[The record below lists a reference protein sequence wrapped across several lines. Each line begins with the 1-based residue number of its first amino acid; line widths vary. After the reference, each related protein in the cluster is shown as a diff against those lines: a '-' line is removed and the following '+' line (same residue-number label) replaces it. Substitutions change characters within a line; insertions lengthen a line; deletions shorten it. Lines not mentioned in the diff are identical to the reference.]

1 VAGFFALLASLAW
14 RALPSLGRWI
24 PRQHAAA
31 VAAMLGAI
39 GYAAVAGF
47 ALPQAKAASDEDPA
61 AIRQAILD
69 YAEGYY
75 GHAPERMERAVSPL
89 LNKRGLNLR
98 PGVAILQQNAEMLI
112 DACRGNAPRPG
123 PADRKMTVEVLDV
136 QSEVASGRVFSVQ
149 FNDYIH
155 LAKRSGRWQLVNVL
169 WHQPPAAAGGP
180 DASAAALSV
189 AGEFAAALA
198 GTDGQ
203 AVSRVL
209 YPSAVVRQLAPGQ
222 DGSRIVRDMNPET
235 LVAMLSSGQPFLQ
248 AKPADIKTTVLG
260 VDGDLASA
268 KIATSAYTWY
278 LHLGQIAGRWQVV
291 NALGYRTPAP

>member
-1 VAGFFALLASLAW
+1 MRLWSVLIVL
-14 RALPSLGRWI
+14 
-24 PRQHAAA
+24 
-31 VAAMLGAI
+31 
-39 GYAAVAGF
+39 VAGF

-155 LAKRSGRWQLVNVL
+155 LVKRGGRWQLVNVL
-169 WHQPPAAAGGP
+169 WHQPPAAAGAP
-180 DASAAALSV
+180 DASAAVLSA
-189 AGEFAAALA
+189 AGDFAAALA

>member
-1 VAGFFALLASLAW
+1 MRLLSVLIV
-14 RALPSLGRWI
+14 L
-24 PRQHAAA
+24 
-31 VAAMLGAI
+31 
-39 GYAAVAGF
+39 VAGF
-47 ALPQAKAASDEDPA
+47 ALPQAKAASEEDTA

-75 GHAPERMERAVSPL
+75 GHAPDRMERAVSPL

-112 DACRGNAPRPG
+112 DACRGNAPRPA
-123 PADRKMTVEVLDV
+123 PVDRKMTVEVLDV
-136 QSEVASGRVFSVQ
+136 QPEVASGRVFSVQ

-155 LAKRSGRWQLVNVL
+155 LVKRNGRWQLVNVL

-180 DASAAALSV
+180 DASATALAA

-203 AVSRVL
+203 AVMRVL
-209 YPSAVVRQLAPGQ
+209 YPSAVVRQFAPGQ
-222 DGSRIVRDMNPET
+222 DGSRIVREMNPET
-235 LVAMLSSGQPFLQ
+235 LVAALSNGQPFFQ

-260 VDGDLASA
+260 VDADLASA
-268 KIATSAYTWY
+268 KIATSGYTVY
-278 LHLGQIAGRWQVV
+278 VHLGQIGGRWQVV

>member
-1 VAGFFALLASLAW
+1 MRQWSVLIVLVAGL
-14 RALPSLGRWI
+14 
-24 PRQHAAA
+24 
-31 VAAMLGAI
+31 V
-39 GYAAVAGF
+39 V
-47 ALPQAKAASDEDPA
+47 PQAKAPSEEDTA

-98 PGVAILQQNAEMLI
+98 PGVPILQQNAEMLI

-123 PADRKMTVEVLDV
+123 AADRKMTVEALDV

-155 LAKRSGRWQLVNVL
+155 LVKRNGRWQLVNVL
-169 WHQPPAAAGGP
+169 WHQPPATAGGP
-180 DASAAALSV
+180 DVSPTVLGT

-203 AVSRVL
+203 AVMKVL
-209 YPSAVVRQLAPGQ
+209 YPSAVVRQFAPGQ
-222 DGSRIVRDMNPET
+222 DGTRIVRDVNPET
-235 LVAMLSSGQPFLQ
+235 LVSALSNGQPFLQ
-248 AKPADIKTTVLG
+248 AKPAEVKTTVLG

-268 KIATSAYTWY
+268 KIATNTYTLY
-278 LHLGQIAGRWQVV
+278 VHLGQIGGRWQIV
-291 NALGYRTPAP
+291 NALGYRAPAP